1 MDLTQVRIEKEHTI
15 KEVNLSDKE
24 LVSFLFSL
32 GCYPGEP
39 ITVISHLKKGC
50 IVSIKD
56 SRYHVDNDLAQ
67 AIILEE

>member
-39 ITVISHLKKGC
+39 ITVISKRNSGLVVAIKNARY
-50 IVSIKD
+50 SIDK
-56 SRYHVDNDLAQ
+56 DLAKS
-67 AIILEE
+67 IIV

>member
-39 ITVISHLKKGC
+39 ITVISKRKSGLVVAIKNARY
-50 IVSIKD
+50 SIDK
-56 SRYHVDNDLAQ
+56 DLAK
-67 AIILEE
+67 AIIV

>member
-15 KEVNLSDKE
+15 KEINLSDKE

-39 ITVISHLKKGC
+39 ITVISKRKSGLVVAIKNARY
-50 IVSIKD
+50 SIDK
-56 SRYHVDNDLAQ
+56 DLAK
-67 AIILEE
+67 AIIV

>member
-15 KEVNLSDKE
+15 REVNLSDKE

-39 ITVISHLKKGC
+39 ITVISKRKSGLVVAIKNARY
-50 IVSIKD
+50 SIDK
-56 SRYHVDNDLAQ
+56 DLAK
-67 AIILEE
+67 AIIV